1 MIQASVAV
9 ARKRTFLVCRYVLIL
24 ATGALT
30 FREIA
35 TGASLMLAVVWVGT
49 ALASNIVMSRV
60 SAFSFFD
67 AGFQAP
73 LLVADTAMISMAFL
87 LTQAGQE
94 MFLFFFFLLIVVA
107 KVENLMMVAICA
119 AIIGVASIVLPS
131 GAPTLMRLPF
141 MFAVGIFF
149 GYVILPERTGE
160 MTRIGEGSRS
170 SSRQSGAQS
179 TNLVLRQGG
188 ADGAVRPAACRA
200 PQHG

>member
-1 MIQASVAV
+1 MIRASVAA
-9 ARKRTFLVCRYVLIL
+9 ARKRTFLACRYVLIL

-35 TGASLMLAVVWVGT
+35 TGASLSLAVVWVGT

-60 SAFSFFD
+60 SPFAFFD

-87 LTQAGQE
+87 LTRAGQE
-94 MFLFFFFLLIVVA
+94 MYLFFFFLLIVVA
-107 KVENLMMVAICA
+107 KVENLIMVVICA
-119 AIIGVASIVLPS
+119 ALIGVSSIVFSS

-160 MTRIGEGSRS
+160 MTRTGELPS
-170 SSRQSGAQS
+170 SSPQSGPQL
-179 TNLVLRQGG
+179 TDPVLPQRS
-188 ADGAVRPAACRA
+188 ADGIVQPTVRRA
-200 PQHG
+200 PEQG